1 MRTFEVGESVIV
13 YDRYR
18 FAIPVKGV
26 VVDLSATNDGVRL
39 QLTTSNNPEYPVG
52 CKTVWVSHR
61 QLRRD
66 KEKK

>member
-1 MRTFEVGESVIV
+1 MKKVLKGDRVVV

-26 VVDLSATNDGVRL
+26 VTSMASSNDGVEL
-39 QLTTSNNPEYPVG
+39 VLTSTNNGQYPTG
-52 CKTVWVSHR
+52 TIIWVSRR

-66 KEKK
+66 KS